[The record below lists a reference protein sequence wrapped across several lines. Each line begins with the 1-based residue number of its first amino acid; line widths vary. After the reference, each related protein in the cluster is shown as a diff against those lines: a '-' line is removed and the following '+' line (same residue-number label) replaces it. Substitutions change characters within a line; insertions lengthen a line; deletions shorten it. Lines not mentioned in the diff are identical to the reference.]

1 MVLSC
6 AGEGIVMSN
15 TETCIVADIGGTN
28 GRFGIARFIEG
39 EKKPHI
45 EKVSVFPCADSSG
58 VSPMLGQYIG
68 QLGAERP
75 KMARLAIAGPTTA
88 RHGRLTNLGW
98 QADAGVLE
106 TDHRLESVK
115 LLNDFGA
122 LAGACQ
128 FLEEGTDYIQLKKGT
143 EDSKGPISVMGPGT
157 GFGVALL
164 VPVENEWITVPTE
177 GGNMAFAPST
187 RLEHDLTEHLRAEMG
202 HVSVET
208 FLCGEGIAR
217 IHRFLVDYGGSGDR
231 GLSPA
236 EITKLA
242 GEGGAPSCTRAVQ
255 LFLSI
260 VGSSAG
266 NIALA
271 HGATGGVFLG
281 GGILPKI
288 MTMVS
293 SSDLLRRFVA
303 KGPMQPYLDRI
314 SVNLITAKYAALIGS
329 AVL

>member
-1 MVLSC
+1 MAMLF
-6 AGEGIVMSN
+6 GKGKVMTN
-15 TETCIVADIGGTN
+15 TETCVVADIGGTN
-28 GRFGIARFIEG
+28 GRFGLARFLPG
-39 EKKPHI
+39 DHKPHI
-45 EKVSVFPCADSSG
+45 EKVSVFACAENSG
-58 VSPMLGQYIG
+58 VSEMLGRY
-68 QLGAERP
+68 LGELGSARP
-75 KMARLAIAGPTTA
+75 ELARLAIAGPTND

-98 QADAGVLE
+98 QADATTLE
-106 TDHRLESVK
+106 ADHGLKNVT

-128 FLEEGTDYIQLKKGT
+128 FLEEGVDYISLKKGE
-143 EDSKGPISVMGPGT
+143 EDSHGPISVMGPGT

-164 VPVENEWITVPTE
+164 VPVKGEWITVPTE

-288 MTMVS
+288 VNMVS

-314 SVNLITAKYAALIGS
+314 PVNLITAKYAALIGS

>member
-1 MVLSC
+1 MT
-6 AGEGIVMSN
+6 N
-15 TETCIVADIGGTN
+15 TETCVVADIGGTN
-28 GRFGIARFIEG
+28 GRFGVARFLPGEQKPRIE
-39 EKKPHI
+39 H
-45 EKVSVFPCADSSG
+45 VRVFACAEHLSISD
-58 VSPMLGQYIG
+58 MLGKYLNELKG
-68 QLGAERP
+68 ERP
-75 KMARLAIAGPTTA
+75 RLARLAIAGPTTA
-88 RHGRLTNLGW
+88 RHGRLTNISW
-98 QADAGVLE
+98 QADAASLE
-106 TDHRLESVK
+106 VEHHLENVT

-122 LAGACQ
+122 LAGGCQ
-128 FLEEGTDYIQLKKGT
+128 FLEDGIDYVSLKKGV
-143 EDSKGPISVMGPGT
+143 DIAAGPISVMGPGT

-164 VPVENEWITVPTE
+164 VPVDGEWITVPTE
-177 GGNMAFAPST
+177 GGNMAFAPTT

-217 IHRFLVDYGGSGDR
+217 IHRFLVDYGGGGDR
-231 GLSPA
+231 GLTPS
-236 EITKLA
+236 EITRLA
-242 GEGGAPSCTRAVQ
+242 AEGGAPSCTRAVQ

-271 HGATGGVFLG
+271 HGATGGVYLG

-288 MTMVS
+288 MDMVP

-314 SVNLITAKYAALIGS
+314 PVKLITAKYAALIGA

>member
-1 MVLSC
+1 MT
-6 AGEGIVMSN
+6 N
-15 TETCIVADIGGTN
+15 TETCVVADIGGTN
-28 GRFGIARFIEG
+28 GRFGVARFLPG
-39 EKKPHI
+39 EHKPHI
-45 EKVSVFPCADSSG
+45 EKVTVYACAEHMSISD
-58 VSPMLGQYIG
+58 MLGKYLTA
-68 QLGAERP
+68 LGDERP
-75 KMARLAIAGPTTA
+75 QLARLAIAGPTTA
-88 RHGRLTNLGW
+88 RHGRLTNISW
-98 QADAGVLE
+98 QADAASLE
-106 TDHRLESVK
+106 AEHGLKNVT

-128 FLEEGTDYIQLKKGT
+128 FLEEGVDYVSLKKGADDAT
-143 EDSKGPISVMGPGT
+143 GPISVMGPGT

-164 VPVENEWITVPTE
+164 VPVAGDWVTVPTE
-177 GGNMAFAPST
+177 GGNMAFAPTT

-242 GEGGAPSCTRAVQ
+242 ADGGAPSCTRAVQ

-260 VGSSAG
+260 IGSSAG

-288 MTMVS
+288 MGMVP

-314 SVNLITAKYAALIGS
+314 PVNLITAKYAALIGA